1 MDKKNSRNE
10 FDTYIFNTS
19 NACLRIGDIITS
31 PDYSTPVQV
40 IDVQESIIKKVGP
53 TVIKTINIS
62 SIRFPYVYVKT
73 Y

>member
-1 MDKKNSRNE
+1 MNLIL
-10 FDTYIFNTS
+10 IFLIQ
-19 NACLRIGDIITS
+19 AMPVLRVGDIITS
-31 PDYSTPVQV
+31 PDYSTPIQV
-40 IDVQESIIKKVGP
+40 IDVQEGIIEKVGP